1 MENFVSIVTPVYNS
15 EKFISYTIE
24 SVINQTYQNWEMI
37 IVDDC
42 SRDDSANII
51 EKYCLADTRIK
62 YIKLEKNS
70 GAAVA
75 RNVGIDISKGRFI
88 AFLDSDDLWEPE
100 KLEKQIKFMEENKI
114 GFSFTSYR
122 LIDEEGNDLNKVIT
136 VPSKVNYDDLLK
148 NTIIGCLTVVIDK
161 NIIGDFRMPLV
172 RAGQDTATWL
182 SILRRGFEAYGI
194 NEPLARYRKVN
205 GSISSNK
212 IKALKRTWNT
222 YKNIEK
228 LPFPKLCYVFTCYV
242 INAIRKRI

>member
-1 MENFVSIVTPVYNS
+1 MNVSIIIPVYNA
-15 EKFISYTIE
+15 EKFIAETIK
-24 SVINQTYQNWEMI
+24 SVLHQTYTNWEMI
-37 IVDDC
+37 LVDDY
-42 SRDDSANII
+42 SSDDSQKII
-51 EKYCLADTRIK
+51 NCFAQKDNRIK
-62 YIKLEKNS
+62 YIRLEKNC

-75 RNVGIDISKGRFI
+75 RNTGLEIAKGRYI
-88 AFLDSDDLWEPE
+88 AFLDSDDLWEPN

-122 LIDEEGNDLNKVIT
+122 LIDEEGNDLNKIVT
-136 VPSKVNYDDLLK
+136 VPNKVNYNNLLK
-148 NTIIGCLTVVIDK
+148 NTIIGCLTVMIDK

-194 NEPLARYRKVN
+194 NEPLAKYRKVS

-212 IKALKRTWNT
+212 IKALKRSWNI

-228 LPFPKLCYVFTCYV
+228 LPLPKLCYVYSCYV
-242 INAIRKRI
+242 INAIKKRI